1 MVLSTTKKT
10 ASVSS
15 ITNRNQGGG
24 NKKAGIPPTA
34 DIPDAVYNAYKTHGH
49 GLLSL
54 VNMRRLPYT
63 GVVHQSRPIGWNVKI
78 HMH

>member
-1 MVLSTTKKT
+1 MVLSTTKMT
-10 ASVSS
+10 ASVAS

-34 DIPDAVYNAYKTHGH
+34 DIDTATWNAYQTHGN

-54 VNMRRLPYT
+54 VNMRRNPNR
-63 GVVHQSRPIGWNVKI
+63 GVVSQSRPIGWSINI